1 MGDEPR
7 PFTEE
12 ALRRELERLEP
23 FHHEVALP
31 FGLRTSGINEN
42 DRLRMTHLRENVW
55 PELSLEG
62 RRVLDVACCCG
73 GVSLEAASRAEYVLG
88 IDVVERY
95 IEQAEFLKRALGRER
110 VEFRRLAVEDVDP
123 SLGTFDVSLCLG
135 ILYHL
140 ENPVLGMR
148 RIADVTTSVIV
159 VDSLLDPKHPYQ
171 PYWRMNIK
179 GPRTSSENASTTL
192 WRDGTVCQ
200 FMPSARAV
208 EDLLRFLGFRSVKRL
223 DPTRDIAYYR
233 KGDWATFI
241 GTR

>member
-1 MGDEPR
+1 MGDGPEPY
-7 PFTEE
+7 TEE
-12 ALRRELERLEP
+12 ALRRELERLGP
-23 FHHEVALP
+23 FHHEVDLP
-31 FGLRTSGINEN
+31 FGLRTSGNSAS
-42 DRLRMTHLRENVW
+42 DRDRMNHLRVNVW

-62 RRVLDVACCCG
+62 RRVLDVACNCG
-73 GVSLEAASRAEYVLG
+73 GVALEAAGRAEYVLG

-110 VEFRRLAVEDVDP
+110 VEFRTLAVEDVDV

-148 RIADVTTSVIV
+148 RIADVTTSMIV
-159 VDSLLDPKHPYQ
+159 VDSRLDPKHPYQ
-171 PYWRMNIK
+171 PYWRMNFK
-179 GPRTSSENASTTL
+179 GPQTSGENPSNTL
-192 WRDGTVCQ
+192 LRDGTVCQ

-208 EDLLRFLGFRSVKRL
+208 EDLLRFLGFRSVERI
-223 DPTRDIAYYR
+223 DPARDIGYYR

-241 GTR
+241 GKR

>member
-7 PFTEE
+7 PYTEE
-12 ALRRELERLEP
+12 SLRRELERLGP
-23 FHHEVALP
+23 FHHEFALP
-31 FGLRTSGINEN
+31 FGLRTSGTSET
-42 DRLRMTHLRENVW
+42 DRTRMTHLRENVL
-55 PELSLEG
+55 PELLLEG
-62 RRVLDVACCCG
+62 RRVLDVACNCG
-73 GVSLEAASRAEYVLG
+73 GVSLEAAGRAEYVLG

-110 VEFRRLAVEDVDP
+110 VEFRKLAVEDVDA

-148 RIADVTTSVIV
+148 KIADVTTSVIV
-159 VDSLLDPKHPYQ
+159 VDSRLDPKHPYQ
-171 PYWRMNIK
+171 PYWRMNFK
-179 GPRTSSENASTTL
+179 GPTSENKSNTL

-208 EDLLRFLGFRSVKRL
+208 EDLLRFLEFRNVKRI
-223 DPTRDIAYYR
+223 DPTRDIGYYR